1 VHFHSTDLIF
11 GEFQQENSYISA
23 SDERILDQRP
33 GLDRLLNSTIEL
45 LRANLDLRA
54 KYWPKVAPK
63 PKVAKKIIKYFNAW
77 FIESKNFKLLAN
89 IWFRK

>member
-54 KYWPKVAPK
+54 KY
-63 PKVAKKIIKYFNAW
+63 
-77 FIESKNFKLLAN
+77 
-89 IWFRK
+89 